1 MIYQY
6 KRLQGI
12 TSEYENYHD
21 LRAIK
26 LSQPRDI
33 KTIGRFSHTLW
44 KNGMTM
50 AGRTVVSTP
59 ETSQRWLR

>member
-33 KTIGRFSHTLW
+33 KTISHTLW
-44 KNGMTM
+44 INGMTM